1 MNKQDELRIRLE
13 FLIPLKWMDDF
24 STQNGDKTDILSSV
38 VESNPKWVEEV
49 IEGDYKL
56 SDVLHDFKGIYAE
69 DEHFLPR
76 ISTEDILGD
85 FDENGD
91 AVDVKV
97 NGYTNIQTY
106 RLCVWLDNSVNYHT
120 KGLFDYFFDLVRD
133 GEFEESDYEV
143 IDWNEVV
150 ERYSNEQRSHYL
162 ASCTRS

>member
-38 VESNPKWVEEV
+38 VESNPEWVEEV

-76 ISTEDILGD
+76 IQS
-85 FDENGD
+85 D
-91 AVDVKV
+91 AVDVKEHTFDEV
-97 NGYTNIQTY
+97 WDNIIEYGIATEDELRLVCHINGNKIES
-106 RLCVWLDNSVNYHT
+106 LNDVLE
-120 KGLFDYFFDLVRD
+120 VRTP
-133 GEFEESDYEV
+133 YK
-143 IDWNEVV
+143 DWSQYKSMEG
-150 ERYSNEQRSHYL
+150 
-162 ASCTRS
+162 

>member
-1 MNKQDELRIRLE
+1 MNKQDELRMRLD
-13 FLIPLKWMDDF
+13 LIIPLKWMNDF

-91 AVDVKV
+91 AVDVKEHTFDEV
-97 NGYTNIQTY
+97 WDNIIEYGIATEDELRLVCHINGNKIES
-106 RLCVWLDNSVNYHT
+106 LNDVLE
-120 KGLFDYFFDLVRD
+120 VRTP
-133 GEFEESDYEV
+133 YK
-143 IDWNEVV
+143 DWSQYKSMEG
-150 ERYSNEQRSHYL
+150 
-162 ASCTRS
+162 

>member
-38 VESNPKWVEEV
+38 VELNPEWVEEV
-49 IEGDYKL
+49 LEGDYKL

-91 AVDVKV
+91 AVDVKEHTFDEV
-97 NGYTNIQTY
+97 WDNIIEYGIATEDELRLVCHINGNKIES
-106 RLCVWLDNSVNYHT
+106 LNDVLE
-120 KGLFDYFFDLVRD
+120 VRTP
-133 GEFEESDYEV
+133 YK
-143 IDWNEVV
+143 DWSQYKSMEG
-150 ERYSNEQRSHYL
+150 
-162 ASCTRS
+162 

>member
-76 ISTEDILGD
+76 IQS
-85 FDENGD
+85 D
-91 AVDVKV
+91 AVDVKEHTFDEV
-97 NGYTNIQTY
+97 WDNIIEYGIATEDELRLVCHINGNKIESLNDVLEVRTTY
-106 RLCVWLDNSVNYHT
+106 KNWSQY
-120 KGLFDYFFDLVRD
+120 KSMEG
-133 GEFEESDYEV
+133 
-143 IDWNEVV
+143 
-150 ERYSNEQRSHYL
+150 
-162 ASCTRS
+162 

>member
-1 MNKQDELRIRLE
+1 MNKQDELRIRLD
-13 FLIPLKWMDDF
+13 LIIPMKWMDDF

-91 AVDVKV
+91 AVDVKEHTFDEV
-97 NGYTNIQTY
+97 WDNIIEYGIATEDELRLVCHINGNKIES
-106 RLCVWLDNSVNYHT
+106 LNDVLE
-120 KGLFDYFFDLVRD
+120 VRTP
-133 GEFEESDYEV
+133 YK
-143 IDWNEVV
+143 DWSQYKSMEG
-150 ERYSNEQRSHYL
+150 
-162 ASCTRS
+162 

>member
-76 ISTEDILGD
+76 IQS
-85 FDENGD
+85 D
-91 AVDVKV
+91 AVDVKEHTFDEV
-97 NGYTNIQTY
+97 WDNIIEYGIATEDELRLVCHINGNKIES
-106 RLCVWLDNSVNYHT
+106 LNDVLE
-120 KGLFDYFFDLVRD
+120 VRTP
-133 GEFEESDYEV
+133 YK
-143 IDWNEVV
+143 DWSQYKSMEG
-150 ERYSNEQRSHYL
+150 
-162 ASCTRS
+162 